1 MRNAKRFSADFF
13 GPKRWLTCFSLIL
26 IGSAASYAQEDIWQ
40 GRTGSWFKSTNW
52 SLGAPPTYFENALVD
67 NGTTVKIESGSAI
80 AVDLTIGSSVSGST
94 VRLFAGATLNVN
106 TLNIGSSGTFIYS
119 GGTLIIGQESDTAS
133 VTPQPSPGI
142 QDNGN
147 FLFNDPH
154 SVTFDNSI
162 GGTGTVTM
170 DGGGT
175 LTLSV
180 QNTYSGG
187 TILDRG
193 IIAVTND
200 NELGTGPLIFN
211 GGTLEA
217 LAGNGI
223 FSSKA
228 ITLNSGGGTFLAD
241 TGTFSTLLG
250 DISGTGSFTK
260 SGAGTLILAGKNTYT
275 GSTTVS
281 AGTLEAQSV
290 TAFSAGSTFIVDKGA
305 VLDLSSFNNTVG
317 GLSGSGVV
325 TSTAL
330 SVGGVN
336 ENSAAANGAARPA
349 PSPGST
355 ATLTVGANNADTT
368 FSGTLEQGQNAT
380 LALTKI
386 GTGSLTLTGTN
397 TYTGATT
404 VNDGSLIVDGSI
416 ASTQTVV
423 NPGGLLGGTGFL
435 SGNLMNSGTV
445 SPGNPV
451 GTLTVSRNYVQT
463 ANGILSIGVGGL
475 GSGQFGMLAVNG
487 SASIAGTLQLI
498 RLNGFQLGVGN
509 QITFLT
515 AKGGVSGTFSTIE
528 NPFVSNTIV
537 KAQVVVLPNAIEI
550 EGVQGSFTQIPTSP
564 TSPTQRSFAPL
575 AMTPNGL
582 AVAEA
587 LDSAIGDPRAAALIH
602 FLDNQPLNQLYPT
615 DFNLISPEEIT
626 SIFNIAV
633 SLAGVQSANLIR
645 RMEDIQ
651 AGSNGFSSAGFTLN
665 GSPPVF
671 ADSLAGPTG
680 AEGKSGPSALA
691 PIPENRW
698 GVFATG
704 VGEFTRVDSTFNAAG
719 FNLQTGGVTL
729 GVDYRICSNFA
740 VGLTAGY
747 AHINGDLSG
756 NGSIDVNSGKLG
768 AYATVFG
775 NGFYLDT
782 SATGA
787 LDGYD
792 THRAALLGTA
802 NGSTDGSDVT
812 VLVAGG
818 YDWTKGSLSIG
829 PTANFQYTH
838 VGFDGF
844 TESGSL
850 APLKFNDQS
859 VDSIRT
865 ALGAKASYDWKI
877 GHVLVRPELSVAWQH
892 EYGDSTYSIVS
903 RFANGAGNSFTVS
916 GPEIGRD
923 SLLVGAG
930 VAVLLSDRISTYIYY
945 DGELART
952 NYQSN
957 SVSGGVRITF

>member
-1 MRNAKRFSADFF
+1 VRNAKRFLAAFSAT
-13 GPKRWLTCFSLIL
+13 KRWSASLYLIF
-26 IGSAASYAQEDIWQ
+26 IGSAALYGQDIWQ
-40 GRTGSWFKSTNW
+40 GPTGGSWFKSSYW
-52 SLGAPPTYFENALVD
+52 SDGVPVYFDNALVD
-67 NGTTVKIESGSAI
+67 SGTTAQIGSGT
-80 AVDLTIGSSVSGST
+80 AVANILTIGTTAPGSA
-94 VRLFAGATLNVN
+94 VRLMAGATLEVAS
-106 TLNIGSSGTFIYS
+106 LNIGASGTFIYS
-119 GGTLIIGQESDTAS
+119 GGTLIVGEGGETTSIA
-133 VTPQPSPGI
+133 PQPQSEI

-154 SVTFDNSI
+154 SVTFANSI

-175 LTLSV
+175 LTLTV
-180 QNTYSGG
+180 ENTYSGG
-187 TILDRG
+187 TIFDRG

-200 NELGTGPLIFN
+200 VALGTGSLTFN

-217 LAGNGI
+217 LSSVGGI
-223 FSSKA
+223 FLTNA

-260 SGAGTLILAGKNTYT
+260 SGDGLLLLGGRNTYT
-275 GSTTVS
+275 GLTTVS
-281 AGTLEAQSV
+281 AGTLQAESV
-290 TAFSAGSTFIVDKGA
+290 TAFSAGSTFIVNKGA
-305 VLDLSSFNNTVG
+305 VLDLSGFNNTVG
-317 GLSGSGVV
+317 ALGGSGVV
-325 TSTAL
+325 TSTADDE
-330 SVGGVN
+330 GGV
-336 ENSAAANGAARPA
+336 ENSSDAMAKPTPA
-349 PSPGST
+349 QAPASK

-368 FSGTLEQGQNAT
+368 FSGTIEQGEDAS

-404 VNDGSLIVDGSI
+404 VNDGSLIVNGSI
-416 ASTQTVV
+416 ASKQTVV

-435 SGNLMNSGTV
+435 SGNLMNNGTLT
-445 SPGNPV
+445 PGNPV
-451 GTLTVSRNYVQT
+451 GNLTVSRNYVQT
-463 ANGILSIGVGGL
+463 GNGILSIGVGGL
-475 GSGQFGMLAVNG
+475 ASGQFGMLAVNG
-487 SASIAGTLQLI
+487 SASIAGTLQLT
-498 RLNGFQLGVGN
+498 RLNGFQLEVGN

-515 AKGGVSGTFSTIE
+515 AKAGVSGTFSTIE
-528 NPFVSNTIV
+528 NPFLSNTIV
-537 KAQVVVLPNAIEI
+537 KANVIILPNAVEI

-575 AMTPNGL
+575 AMTPNCL

-602 FLDNQPLNQLYPT
+602 FLDNQPLNQLCPT
-615 DFNLISPEEIT
+615 DFNLISPEQLT
-626 SIFNIAV
+626 AIFNIAV
-633 SLAGVQSANLIR
+633 SLADVQSANLLR

-665 GSPPVF
+665 GSPAVF
-671 ADSLAGPTG
+671 AEGLAGPTG

-704 VGEFTRVDSTFNAAG
+704 VGEFTRVDGNFNAAG

-747 AHINGDLSG
+747 AHINGDLAG
-756 NGSIDVNSGKLG
+756 NGGLDVDSGKLG

-775 NGFYLDT
+775 NGFYLD
-782 SATGA
+782 SSVTGA
-787 LDGYD
+787 WDGYD

-844 TESGSL
+844 TETGSL

-865 ALGAKASYDWKI
+865 AFGAKASYDWKI
-877 GHVLVRPELSVAWQH
+877 GHVLLRPQISLAWQH
-892 EYGDSTYSIVS
+892 EYGESTYSIVS
-903 RFANGAGNSFTVS
+903 SFANGAGNSFTVS
-916 GPEIGRD
+916 GPPIGRD
-923 SLLVGAG
+923 SLLVDAG

-945 DGELART
+945 DGDLART

-957 SVSGGVRITF
+957 SVTGGVRITF